1 MEVLWTAVSYA
12 VFASGVALAG
22 YVMIHWIGSA
32 RH

>member
-22 YVMIHWIGSA
+22 YVIIHWIDST

>member
-12 VFASGVALAG
+12 IVASGAALVG
-22 YVMIHWIGSA
+22 YVIIHWIGSV